1 MLKPIS
7 NHLRLVVDDNR
18 SADLE
23 TRFDLPGLNTFLK
36 AFEELTSWTLQCQ
49 VSEPVRA
56 DRALGRM
63 TMSVDGELEYLCLN
77 PLAADAKQGME
88 TPLVTRQFGQ
98 GLARILTEL
107 QSTRRALWQREAEL
121 ATAIPVVSDQE
132 DASQLASR
140 IQSVLRGTVE
150 CLDGTAA
157 ALYLLDD
164 ATSKLKLRSHW
175 GLPHLRFVE
184 PARPLRG
191 AMADLEALTGKAVVL
206 EDTREFPHWN
216 VPEEYLSAICVP
228 VTGPN
233 AILGTLWFFCERVRD
248 FSSQDTQL
256 VEMSAGRLAT
266 ELERRVLLN
275 AVDDN
280 QSLQNQQEAIQQ
292 WVQDRARIVPPMLD
306 GWSVSQAQL
315 GPADSAGFH
324 HWRLL
329 DQDHLMVALSGMRGA
344 GPQGVLTSALIRG
357 ALQSQIQFTEEVAE
371 VLQNLNQVTWA
382 SSPSP
387 APCSM
392 MLARIDTENGWVE
405 SASAGTMDAYILRP
419 HGWEPIVRD
428 ELPLGI
434 EPETGYLKQRHQIAR
449 GDILV
454 IMNDRKLEPMDDGLD
469 TTQIA
474 ETLLRHSHLTTQEI
488 AQLAVQLIQE
498 QVGDEQARSVVVVK
512 RDDP

>member
-1 MLKPIS
+1 
-7 NHLRLVVDDNR
+7 
-18 SADLE
+18 
-23 TRFDLPGLNTFLK
+23 
-36 AFEELTSWTLQCQ
+36 
-49 VSEPVRA
+49 
-56 DRALGRM
+56 
-63 TMSVDGELEYLCLN
+63 MSVDGELEYLCLN
-77 PLAADAKQGME
+77 PLAADSKQVVESPM
-88 TPLVTRQFGQ
+88 VARQLGQ
-98 GLARILTEL
+98 GLSRILTEL

-121 ATAIPVVSDQE
+121 ATAVPVVSDQE

-150 CLDGTAA
+150 CLDASAA

-175 GLPHLRFVE
+175 GLPHLRFIE

-206 EDTREFPHWN
+206 EDTREFVHWN
-216 VPEEYLSAICVP
+216 IPEEYLSAICVP

-233 AILGTLWFFCERVRD
+233 AILGTLWLFCERVRD
-248 FSSQDTQL
+248 FSSQETQL

-275 AVDDN
+275 AVDEN
-280 QSLQNQQEAIQQ
+280 QTLQNQQDAIQQ
-292 WVQDRARIVPPMLD
+292 WVQDGTRIVPPMLN

-329 DQDHLMVALSGMRGA
+329 DEDNLMVALSGMRGT

-387 APCSM
+387 GACSM
-392 MLARIDTENGWVE
+392 MLARIDTKHGWVD
-405 SASAGTMDAYILRP
+405 SASAGAMDAYILRP

-434 EPETGYLKQRHQIAR
+434 EPDVGYIKQRHQIAR
-449 GDILV
+449 GDILLM
-454 IMNDRKLEPMDDGLD
+454 MNDRKLEPIDDGLD

-474 ETLLRHSHLTTQEI
+474 ETLLRHSHLATLEI
-488 AQLAVQLIQE
+488 AQLAVHLIRE
-498 QVGDEQARSVVVVK
+498 QVGDEQARSIVVVK